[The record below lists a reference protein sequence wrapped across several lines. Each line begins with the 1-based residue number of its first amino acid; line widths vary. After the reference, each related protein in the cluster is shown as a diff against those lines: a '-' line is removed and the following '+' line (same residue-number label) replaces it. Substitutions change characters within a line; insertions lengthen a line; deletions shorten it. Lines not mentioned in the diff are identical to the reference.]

1 MRRNL
6 SVVLAAI
13 ALAVLSSMGTARAA
27 ELVYVSGPGG
37 PFVGYTV
44 PVMVAA
50 KGDTITY
57 VNADAFPHDV
67 IARHTGP
74 ETDWCLAAGIKD
86 KLPGVQGCPLFW
98 SSLIG
103 VAQQTPVLGLENIE
117 PGAIYSFF
125 CSIHANMEGT
135 LVVLPY

>member
-1 MRRNL
+1 MPRKL
-6 SVVLAAI
+6 SVVLAAL
-13 ALAVLSSMGTARAA
+13 ALGVLSAAGSARAA
-27 ELVYVSGPGG
+27 DLVYVSGPGG

-44 PVMVAA
+44 PAIVVAQ
-50 KGDTITY
+50 GDNLTY
-57 VNADAFPHDV
+57 INMDAFPHDV
-67 IARHTGP
+67 IARHSGP

-103 VAQQTPVLGLENIE
+103 ITQQTPVLGLENIE
-117 PGAIYSFF
+117 PGATYTFF

-135 LVVLPY
+135 LVALP